1 MINAKLAEIQVI
13 DSGKFEIGKRN
24 IEIAT
29 SAFHQLIEK
38 KNMSVYSELMHP
50 ELEIRKNNEIW
61 NYEQTFEYI
70 RNLNSKYRKVTF
82 LPFEMVIAT
91 GDYVTVKY
99 TERMFSEDG
108 SVESHKFISIFEIR
122 NGRILNVWELAVAV
136 DEDPEESAGSGIPLC
151 PIDSNRDQVGGTEQ
165 L

>member
-1 MINAKLAEIQVI
+1 MINANLAEIQVI
-13 DSGKFEIGKRN
+13 DSGKSEISKRN

-29 SAFHQLIEK
+29 SAFHELIEK
-38 KNMSVYSELMHP
+38 KNMSVYSEIMHT
-50 ELEIRKNNEIW
+50 ELKIRKNNEIW

-91 GDYVTVKY
+91 GDYLMVKY

-108 SVESHKFISIFEIR
+108 SVESHRFISIFEMR
-122 NGRILNVWELAVAV
+122 EGRIINIWELAVTV
-136 DEDPEESAGSGIPLC
+136 DEVRKELTSLGVPSGLSDASEE
-151 PIDSNRDQVGGTEQ
+151 QVGGANK

>member
-1 MINAKLAEIQVI
+1 MIDANLAEIQVI
-13 DSGKFEIGKRN
+13 ESGKSEISKRN
-24 IEIAT
+24 IEFAT
-29 SAFHQLIEK
+29 AAFHELIEK

-50 ELEIRKNNEIW
+50 ELKIRKNNEIW
-61 NYEQTFEYI
+61 NYEQTFEYLQ
-70 RNLNSKYRKVTF
+70 NLNDGHVNVTF

-108 SVESHKFISIFEIR
+108 SEESHRFISIFEIR
-122 NGRILNVWELAVAV
+122 NEKILNIWELAVPV
-136 DEDPEESAGSGIPLC
+136 DEVRKESTGLGIPSGLGEA
-151 PIDSNRDQVGGTEQ
+151 REKQVGGTDQ